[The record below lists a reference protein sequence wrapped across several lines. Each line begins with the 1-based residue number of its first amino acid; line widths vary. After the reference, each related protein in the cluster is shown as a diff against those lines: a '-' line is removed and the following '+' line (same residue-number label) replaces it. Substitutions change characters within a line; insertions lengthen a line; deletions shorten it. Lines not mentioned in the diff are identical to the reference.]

1 MAGKVWC
8 QYGNTRVGVSLEGI
22 DDVADLRDAI
32 KLKMTPKLDEY
43 AAADLIIRAALIEDT
58 EGSQAVELRPEYTLE
73 SISQSFGVVNK
84 PFAKSIHFFVD
95 VPAGKWDSG
104 FVF

>member
-1 MAGKVWC
+1 MAEKVWFH
-8 QYGNTRVGVSLEGI
+8 YGNERAKVPLEGI

-32 KLKMTPKLDEY
+32 KLKMIPKLDEY
-43 AAADLIIRAALIEDT
+43 AVMDLIIRAALIEDT

-84 PFAKSIHFFVD
+84 PFAKSIHFF
-95 VPAGKWDSG
+95 PPTAFAGK
-104 FVF
+104 